1 MPDAKKGKST
11 KLPVYKDAS
20 KPVDERVYDLLSR
33 MTLDEKI
40 AQLKAVLFP
49 WGEEAFPVSLDDDG
63 ELHKGDKYAAVA
75 KDGLGAVAY
84 IQFSLDIEKSVA
96 YIAALQR
103 DMLENTRLG
112 IPLLIQEECCHG
124 HLAQDATVY
133 PLPPALAATF
143 DPVLVEKVFDA
154 IGREARVRGGS
165 QCFSPVLDIGR
176 DPRWGRME
184 ETFGEDP
191 FLVSRMG
198 VAAVRGL
205 QGGDEVRADH
215 LAASPKHFA
224 GYGQSQGGRQGAPAD
239 IGPRALRD
247 EILLP
252 FEYAVRE
259 GNARGI
265 MPAYHEIDGMPCHA
279 NRELL
284 TSILRREW
292 QFDGVV
298 VSDFGAVEQLT
309 TQHGIGADTTDAA
322 RLALEAGVDMDL
334 PWGATFETLRAN
346 AVDHPALL
354 KHIDRSVSR
363 VLRLKFELGLFDT
376 PLPDR
381 AEAHTVVHCE
391 SHRVL
396 ALEAARKAIV
406 LLKNQDALLP
416 LDESKI
422 DRLAVI
428 GPHARY
434 LQFGGVSPHSR
445 GVSIL
450 EGLERRLDGAV
461 EVVWSQGCALT
472 DADESLPY
480 LPQRDENASP
490 AVVSPELERDT
501 IARAVETAK
510 QADVAILCLGES
522 SEITGEGFRP
532 SKSGDRASL
541 ELIGQQNALLEAVA
555 ATGTPVVVVLVHG
568 RTLIVDTVVER
579 AGAVLDC
586 WNLGEERGTA
596 VAEALLGDINPGG
609 RLPVTVPRSVGSLP
623 CHYYRRPKG
632 AQKGYALEP
641 NSPLFPFG
649 FGLSYTRFTY
659 SNLRLSSPR
668 LRMKRAVEVLI
679 DVANTGERAGDDV
692 VQLYVRDR
700 VASVTRPAMELRGFK
715 RVNLASGQSTTVAF
729 VLTAPDLAFTGADM
743 ERTAELGELD
753 IMVGPNAAEL
763 QSVLL
768 TLVE

>member
-1 MPDAKKGKST
+1 MPDAKKSKAQKT
-11 KLPVYKDAS
+11 PVYKDPS
-20 KPVDERVYDLLSR
+20 KPVDDRVYDLLSR
-33 MTLDEKI
+33 MTLEEKV

-49 WGEEAFPVSLDDDG
+49 WGEDDFPVSLRDDG
-63 ELHKGDKYAAVA
+63 GLYKSDKYLSVA
-75 KDGLGAVAY
+75 RHGLGAVAY
-84 IQFSLDIEKSVA
+84 LQFSLDAERSAA

-112 IPLLIQEECCHG
+112 IPLLIQDECCHG

-143 DPVLVEKVFDA
+143 DPPLVEKVFRA
-154 IGREARVRGGS
+154 IGRETRARGGS

-205 QGGDEVRADH
+205 QGGDELTAGHV
-215 LAASPKHFA
+215 AASPKHFA

-247 EILLP
+247 EILVP

-259 GNARGI
+259 ANARGI
-265 MPAYHEIDGMPCHA
+265 MPAYQEIDGVPCHA
-279 NRELL
+279 NEELL
-284 TSILRREW
+284 TAILRKEW

-298 VSDFGAVEQLT
+298 VSDFGGIEQLA
-309 TQHGIGADTTDAA
+309 TQHGIAADPSDAA

-334 PWGATFETLRAN
+334 PGGTSYGTLPAN
-346 AVDHPALL
+346 AVDHPGLL
-354 KHIDRSVSR
+354 KLIDRSVSR
-363 VLRLKFELGLFDT
+363 VLRLKFELGLFDN
-376 PLPDR
+376 PIPDAAQAR
-381 AEAHTVVHCE
+381 TVVHCE
-391 SHRVL
+391 DHRVL

-406 LLKNQDALLP
+406 LLKNDGGLLP
-416 LDESKI
+416 LDESKVKRI
-422 DRLAVI
+422 AVI

-445 GVSIL
+445 GISIL
-450 EGLERRLDGAV
+450 EGLERRLDGTA
-461 EVVWSQGCALT
+461 EITWSQGCALT
-472 DADESLPY
+472 TSDEPLPY
-480 LPQRDENASP
+480 LPEPDTTEPP
-490 AVVSPELERDT
+490 ALVSPELEQDT
-501 IARAVETAK
+501 IAQAVEAAK
-510 QADVAILCLGES
+510 AADVAVICIGES
-522 SEITGEGFRP
+522 SEITGESFKPTKR
-532 SKSGDRASL
+532 GDRASL
-541 ELIGQQNALLEAVA
+541 ELVGQQNALLAAVA

-568 RTLIVDTVVER
+568 RTLIIDKVVEH

-596 VAEALLGDINPGG
+596 VAETLFGDANPGG

-623 CHYYRRPKG
+623 CYYYRRPKG
-632 AQKGYALEP
+632 TQRGYAFED
-641 NSPLFPFG
+641 NTPLFPFG
-649 FGLSYTRFTY
+649 YGLSYTTFSYT
-659 SNLRLSSPR
+659 NVRLSSPR
-668 LRMKRAVEVLI
+668 LRMKRAVEVLVDI
-679 DVANTGERAGDDV
+679 ANTGERAGDEV

-715 RVNLASGQSTTVAF
+715 RVSLAKGERTTVAF
-729 VLTAPDLAFTGADM
+729 VLTAPDLAFTGRDM
-743 ERTAELGELD
+743 QRTAELGEID
-753 IMVGPNAAEL
+753 VMVGPNAAEL
-763 QSVLL
+763 QSVVL